1 MTPDQA
7 LVFGT
12 LIFALIFFVWG
23 PWRYD
28 LVALLALLV
37 LTITGI
43 VPWDHA
49 FAGFG
54 HPAVVTVAA
63 VLITGRGLHNSGIV
77 EIIAGWLSR
86 AGNSPASQ
94 VASLTGLATILS
106 GFMNNVG
113 TLALLMPVGIRMAL
127 KSGISPS
134 ILLMPLAFGGHLG
147 GLLTL
152 IGTPSNIIIS
162 TFRAENAGEPFRMF
176 DFTPV
181 GAGVALAGFIF
192 ISLIGWR
199 LTPLR
204 KPPSSKESLFDIED
218 YLTELKVPEG
228 SKMVG
233 KTLDEL
239 EASTTAGFHIEGIVS
254 GSVFLG
260 YPSISRPLLP
270 GDILIVVADADDLKT
285 LLDDTGFELVE
296 GVKQDKTL
304 KSSEI
309 GMAEAVVMANS
320 PLVGLSAR
328 SLNLRWRYGVN
339 LLAVSRQGARIRKRL
354 SQVRFEP
361 GDVILLHGPSER
373 MQDIIA
379 ELGCLPLAERGLK
392 LGHPR
397 RSILALGIFA
407 SAVLIAAAGLLPVQI
422 AFVSAAA
429 AMVMVGLLSLHEAY
443 ESVDWP
449 VIILLGAMMPVSQ
462 ALESTGGANL
472 IASFI
477 LQISNQYTST
487 MALAIVLVGT
497 TLLSEVVNN
506 AAAALLMAPV
516 SISVAQE
523 LGASFDPFLMAVV
536 VGASA
541 SFLTP
546 IGHQSNV
553 VVMGPG
559 GYRFGDYWR
568 MGLPLE
574 AIMIAVSLPL
584 ILWFWPL
591 FSPGG

>member
-1 MTPDQA
+1 M
-7 LVFGT
+7 
-12 LIFALIFFVWG
+12 
-23 PWRYD
+23 
-28 LVALLALLV
+28 
-37 LTITGI
+37 
-43 VPWDHA
+43 
-49 FAGFG
+49 
-54 HPAVVTVAA
+54 
-63 VLITGRGLHNSGIV
+63 
-77 EIIAGWLSR
+77 
-86 AGNSPASQ
+86 
-94 VASLTGLATILS
+94 
-106 GFMNNVG
+106 
-113 TLALLMPVGIRMAL
+113 
-127 KSGISPS
+127 
-134 ILLMPLAFGGHLG
+134 
-147 GLLTL
+147 
-152 IGTPSNIIIS
+152 
-162 TFRAENAGEPFRMF
+162 
-176 DFTPV
+176 
-181 GAGVALAGFIF
+181 
-192 ISLIGWR
+192 
-199 LTPLR
+199 
-204 KPPSSKESLFDIED
+204 FDIED

-233 KTLDEL
+233 KTQDEL
-239 EASTTAGFHIEGIVS
+239 EASITAGFQIEGIVS
-254 GSVFLG
+254 GGVFLG

-285 LLDDTGFELVE
+285 LLDDTGFELAE

-339 LLAVSRQGARIRKRL
+339 LLAVSRQGARIRMRL
-354 SQVRFEP
+354 SQVRFRP

-397 RSILALGIFA
+397 RSILALGIFV
-407 SAVLIAAAGLLPVQI
+407 SAVLVAAAGLLPAQI

-429 AMVMVGLLSLHEAY
+429 AMVMVNLLSLNEAY
-443 ESVDWP
+443 ESIDWP

-462 ALESTGGANL
+462 ALESTGGADL

-477 LQISNQYTST
+477 LQISNQYTAI

-497 TLLSEVVNN
+497 ALLSEIVNN

-523 LGASFDPFLMAVV
+523 LGASFDPFLMAVA

-546 IGHQSNV
+546 LGHQANV
-553 VVMGPG
+553 IVMGPG
-559 GYRFGDYWR
+559 GYRFGDYWQ

-591 FSPGG
+591 GFSQL

>member
-7 LVFGT
+7 LVFCT
-12 LIFALIFFVWG
+12 LFLAFILYIWG

-28 LVALLALLV
+28 LVSLLALLAL
-37 LTITGI
+37 TITGV

-49 FAGFG
+49 FTGFG

-63 VLITGRGLHNSGIV
+63 VLITSRGLHNSGIV
-77 EIIAGWLSR
+77 EMLAEWLSR
-86 AGNSPASQ
+86 AGNSPTIQ
-94 VASLTGLATILS
+94 VASLTGSATIIS

-113 TLALLMPVGIRMAL
+113 ALALLMPVGIRMAL
-127 KSGISPS
+127 MSGISPS

-152 IGTPSNIIIS
+152 VGTPSNIVIS
-162 TFRAENAGEPFRMF
+162 TFRAENIGEPFRML

-199 LTPLR
+199 LTPQR
-204 KPPSSKESLFDIED
+204 KAPSSKEDLFDVED
-218 YLTELKVPEG
+218 YFTELKVPEG
-228 SKMVG
+228 SKMAG
-233 KTLDEL
+233 KTLNEL
-239 EASTTAGFHIEGIVS
+239 ESATKAVFQIEGIVS
-254 GSVFLG
+254 GDVFLR
-260 YPSISRPLLP
+260 YPSILRPLLP
-270 GDILIVVADADDLKT
+270 GDILIVMADADDLKT
-285 LLDDTGFELVE
+285 LLDDTGFELAE
-296 GVKQDKTL
+296 GVKDKTL

-328 SLNLRWRYGVN
+328 SLNLRLRYGVN
-339 LLAVSRQGARIRKRL
+339 LLAVSRQGARIQKRL
-354 SQVRFEP
+354 SQVGFRP

-373 MQDIIA
+373 MPDIIA

-397 RSILALGIFA
+397 RSIMALGIFG
-407 SAVLIAAAGLLPVQI
+407 SAVLIAAAGLLPAQI

-472 IASFI
+472 VASFI

-497 TLLSEVVNN
+497 ALLSEIVNN

-553 VVMGPG
+553 IVMGPG

-591 FSPGG
+591 FSPSSP